1 MKQAVFALAE
11 LVDAAAAE
19 AEAEDA
25 VHRLPVWRESA
36 SDEALAALAL
46 DAVPVEQAPS
56 YAASMAAILMAQ
68 IFEVFMGIPSRRFIV
83 AIGHNDQ
90 LS

>member
-1 MKQAVFALAE
+1 M
-11 LVDAAAAE
+11 
-19 AEAEDA
+19 
-25 VHRLPVWRESA
+25 PVWRESA

>member
-1 MKQAVFALAE
+1 MG
-11 LVDAAAAE
+11 AAALG
-19 AEAEDA
+19 
-25 VHRLPVWRESA
+25 LPTP
-36 SDEALAALAL
+36 
-46 DAVPVEQAPS
+46 AVPVEQVPI